1 MYFLHSTLSLS
12 SGPPE
17 KTNAKPRPGATNSVL
32 IHSMPSISIDNNKE
46 LRRKL
51 QKWKESVE
59 TDEPVFSSANKNGG
73 ICKIMDLPEKSLRF
87 QHRQLRKLLEGKLNP
102 PENKKWTRVGVQA
115 LLDKLNVRLKFE
127 ERNMIKPPLEELY
140 KCYDMPM
147 VL

>member
-1 MYFLHSTLSLS
+1 MYFVHSTLSLS

-32 IHSMPSISIDNNKE
+32 IHRMPSIDNNKE

-127 ERNMIKPPLEELY
+127 ERNMIKTPLEELY